1 MPEAQIVLR
10 RLSDIEV
17 AVPIVG
23 VTPLIPHRWSEK
35 SKKLMREKQQ
45 SARSVR
51 APREPKN
58 PEQDAH
64 DSCYWLEDGRPG
76 MPAVA
81 FKAAAVGA
89 CRFFEGLPMTR
100 AKALFYIVGEG
111 PEQLV
116 PIKGTLSVHED
127 TPRNADGTADLR
139 YRTYISDWS
148 ATLTVRFIE
157 DQISPDSI
165 FALID
170 AGGRGGVG
178 DWRPS
183 SPKSHTGTYGQFRVP
198 ATGGLEIGADQI
210 EHADRLQQK
219 AERVIKCADGRSR
232 EPELERRD

>member
-1 MPEAQIVLR
+1 MPETQIVLR
-10 RLSDIEV
+10 RLRETEMQ
-17 AVPIVG
+17 VPIKG

-35 SKKLMREKQQ
+35 SKRLMREKQQ

-58 PEQDAH
+58 PEQEAH
-64 DSCYWLEDGRPG
+64 DACYWLEDGRTG

-81 FKAAAVGA
+81 FKAASVGA
-89 CRFFEGLPMTR
+89 CRLFEGLAMTK
-100 AKALFYIVGEG
+100 AKGLFYILGEG

-116 PIKGTLSVHED
+116 PIKGIQTVHED

-139 YRTYISDWS
+139 YRTYIANWS

-157 DQISPDSI
+157 DQISPESI
-165 FALID
+165 WALID

-183 SPKSHTGTYGQFRVP
+183 SPKSHTGVFGQYRVP
-198 ATGGLEIGADQI
+198 
-210 EHADRLQQK
+210 EHVGQ
-219 AERVIKCADGRSR
+219 S
-232 EPELERRD
+232 